1 MDPKVKKDL
10 ETRARVA
17 ELEVRAEDGAAD
29 AAKPRIIGYAAVF
42 NSLSEDLGGFRETI
56 QPGAFTRSLRDGA
69 DVRALIDHEAG
80 KILGRRSAGTLELK
94 ANQKGLYVSIDP
106 PATQYARDLMESMGR
121 GDIREMSFA
130 FRTRTDEWRMQE
142 GEVIRELLD
151 VDLLDVSVV
160 TFPAYPA
167 TDVAVRSLEVFRSK
181 VAETTEQAGVTAGG
195 LVRMRM
201 RLRLEE
207 IG

>member
-1 MDPKVKKDL
+1 MDPMKVKKDL
-10 ETRARVA
+10 ETRTRVA
-17 ELEVRAEDGAAD
+17 ELEVRAEDGAAEG
-29 AAKPRIIGYAAVF
+29 AKPRIIGYAAVF

-56 QPGAFTRSLRDGA
+56 HVGAFTRSLREGA
-69 DVRALIDHEAG
+69 DVRALVDHEPG

-94 ANQKGLYVSIDP
+94 ANQKGLYIAIDP
-106 PATQYARDLMESMGR
+106 PDTTVARDIVESMRR
-121 GDIREMSFA
+121 GDVREMSFG

-167 TDVAVRSLEVFRSK
+167 TDVAVRSLEVFRK
-181 VAETTEQAGVTAGG
+181 KAEETVAAGG
-195 LVRMRM
+195 DIVRMRM

-207 IG
+207 AA